1 MTMINAMNRSLSF
14 FRPLKA
20 VDVDT
25 QSQMVHYYQLY
36 YYHFSLCFLPD
47 VWQETQSEK
56 AQLPYI
62 WSWRLNWMSLL
73 SQTWWW
79 RTLAPMLS
87 SHARLITKMD
97 RTMTAKVRRII
108 WLRAI
113 LLLNWGYS
121 ESTIPKLL
129 SIRTFYIRLKKMTT
143 RYRENCWLMDIFQ
156 YWEKD
161 IGKFRLDSKPVSS
174 DIYLLIDEWSFFL
187 PDNSIFWALLLC
199 VKYWAKSWYSCTYI
213 SLQLLENCIFS
224 FTWVSS
230 TKQQYINIVVN
241 FGTLYQN

>member
-20 VDVDT
+20 VVVDT

-113 LLLNWGYS
+113 LQGPQS
-121 ESTIPKLL
+121 Q
-129 SIRTFYIRLKKMTT
+129 RTLFDL
-143 RYRENCWLMDIFQ
+143 Q
-156 YWEKD
+156 
-161 IGKFRLDSKPVSS
+161 
-174 DIYLLIDEWSFFL
+174 FL
-187 PDNSIFWALLLC
+187 RWKTLIFWIIRPF
-199 VKYWAKSWYSCTYI
+199 S
-213 SLQLLENCIFS
+213 ENL
-224 FTWVSS
+224 V
-230 TKQQYINIVVN
+230 
-241 FGTLYQN
+241 

>member
-1 MTMINAMNRSLSF
+1 MTMVNAMNRSLSF

-20 VDVDT
+20 VVVDT

-129 SIRTFYIRLKKMTT
+129 LLRTFFNKAQKEIDMSRLSLFNVRAYYSGLDIEKIVDLWTFFNIEKEILENSDMT
-143 RYRENCWLMDIFQ
+143 Q
-156 YWEKD
+156 
-161 IGKFRLDSKPVSS
+161 SQS
-174 DIYLLIDEWSFFL
+174 LLT
-187 PDNSIFWALLLC
+187 SIFLLMNGLSLYLTTLFSELFFC
-199 VKYWAKSWYSCTYI
+199 VWNIEQSHDTVVHTFLFNSWKTAF
-213 SLQLLENCIFS
+213 SLLH
-224 FTWVSS
+224 
-230 TKQQYINIVVN
+230 
-241 FGTLYQN
+241 G